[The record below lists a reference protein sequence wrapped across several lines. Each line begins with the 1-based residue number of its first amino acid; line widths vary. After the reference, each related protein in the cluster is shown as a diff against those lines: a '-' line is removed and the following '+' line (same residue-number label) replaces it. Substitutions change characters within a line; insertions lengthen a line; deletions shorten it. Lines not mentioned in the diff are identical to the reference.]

1 MRAPRPRARPGRRRR
16 VLLGATGLAIGEV
29 ALTGLAPRSAQAD
42 PRDALLAQTIRNF
55 VGSGS
60 RVLASTRLQLE
71 IDPLVENGNSV
82 PVRVRVQSSMTPSD
96 HVTRILIL
104 APRNPQPQVAVF
116 HLGPHSGRA
125 EVATRF
131 RMAESQT
138 VLALAH
144 CSDGTVHEARAEV
157 IVTLA
162 ACLET

>member
-1 MRAPRPRARPGRRRR
+1 
-16 VLLGATGLAIGEV
+16 LLGSGTRV
-29 ALTGLAPRSAQAD
+29 QA
-42 PRDALLAQTIRNF
+42 
-55 VGSGS
+55 SS
-60 RVLASTRLQLE
+60 RIQLD

-82 PVRVRVQSSMTPSD
+82 PVRVRVQSAMTPSE
-96 HVTRILIL
+96 HVMRILIL
-104 APRNPQPQVAVF
+104 APRNPQAQVAVF

-138 VLALAH
+138 VRALAL
-144 CSDGTVHEARAEV
+144 CSDGSVHETRAEV